1 MEIRELLQKRASLF
15 DEAKNFLDTH
25 TDADGKIS
33 SRDAA
38 TYERMEA
45 DIDALSKQIDRYERA
60 ENFSVYLQKPF
71 GKPHFEPFGN
81 KGGDTL
87 KRAVS
92 GVRGDEYKKNFLDAV
107 RKNFKAESTG
117 YLHEGTLPGGGYLLP
132 VEMHEAIITELEGEC
147 VLRQIGRTITTAS
160 EHKITFSAQK
170 PTATWIGEGEDIPL
184 TDEKFGQISLGAY
197 KLGVNLK
204 ISNELLQDACY
215 DLESFIATEFGK
227 AFGRAEEEAFL
238 TGAPDVS
245 GEKKQPTGILTVLN
259 QSATGT
265 IQTVGSQIAADDIL
279 SLFYSVDRAYRK
291 NAVFLASDATISAVR
306 KLKDSTQNFIWQP
319 SMQEGEPPKI
329 FGTPIYSSNFMPAPT
344 SGNVALIYGDFR
356 DFFVIAERGN
366 RIFKPLRELY
376 ALSDKTGFLML
387 ERIDCAITDTRAFR
401 GLKIR

>member
-87 KRAVS
+87 KQAVS
-92 GVRGDEYKKNFLDAV
+92 GVRGDEYRKNFWDAV

-117 YLHEGTLPGGGYLLP
+117 YLHEGALVDGGYLLP
-132 VEMHEAIITELEGEC
+132 VEMHSEIIAKLESEN
-147 VLRQIGRTITTAS
+147 VLRQISRVITTES
-160 EHKITFSAQK
+160 EHRISILTTA
-170 PTATWIGEGEDIPL
+170 PTASWLSEGEEIPL
-184 TDEKFGQISLGAY
+184 TNAQFGQTSLNAY
-197 KLGVNLK
+197 KLAVNLK
-204 ISNELLQDACY
+204 ISNELLRDAFY
-215 DLESFIATEFGK
+215 NLEQFITDEFAK
-227 AFGRAEEEAFL
+227 SLGRAEEESFI

-265 IQTVGSQIAADDIL
+265 IQTVGKEITADDVLTLIF
-279 SLFYSVDRAYRK
+279 SLDRAYRK
-291 NAVFLASDATISAVR
+291 SAVFVASDTLIMNLR
-306 KLKDSTQNFIWQP
+306 KLKDNTGNFIWQP
-319 SMQEGEPPKI
+319 SLQEGEPPKL
-329 FGTPIYSSNFMPAPT
+329 FGTPIYSSNFMPPPA
-344 SGNVALIYGDFR
+344 SGNIALLFGDFR
-356 DFFVIAERGN
+356 NSFIIGERGS
-366 RIFKPLRELY
+366 RTFKPLRELF
-376 ALSDKTGFLML
+376 ATSDQTGFLMI
-387 ERIDCAITDTRAFR
+387 ERTDCSVVDSNAFR